1 MAQEKSEH
9 DVRKQ
14 RKCGGPSNRHFGTD
28 SQLHTSHG
36 LTTVGHQTA
45 TMGWGLCQ
53 PDDLQR
59 ATVIIQD
66 NRDNRDN
73 RRHIFESK
81 LCPRDLLPITS
92 PPLYDSG

>member
-1 MAQEKSEH
+1 MTWLKKKANTMCENNVNVAGQTTGILGLIRSYTQAMGLPPWGT
-9 DVRKQ
+9 KQ
-14 RKCGGPSNRHFGTD
+14 RPW
-28 SQLHTSHG
+28 
-36 LTTVGHQTA
+36 
-45 TMGWGLCQ
+45 GWGLCQ

-81 LCPRDLLPITS
+81 S
-92 PPLYDSG
+92 PSP